1 MLIEFLMNCGFGV
14 LELLLSTL
22 PDIQW
27 NIDTSTFGKF
37 LDFIDVILYLFPLV
51 AIANII
57 KIVVSIIIF
66 KIVISTVK
74 TIMSIIP
81 FV

>member
-1 MLIEFLMNCGFGV
+1 MLIEFIMNCGFGL
-14 LELLLSTL
+14 LELLLSAL

-74 TIMSIIP
+74 TLMDIIP